1 MSSYL
6 SLPSKPAFYLVY
18 FLLFM
23 EDKSLLILHLLI
35 PEYLDE
41 ITPWK
46 EMKEAFV
53 KIVAED
59 KN

>member
-1 MSSYL
+1 
-6 SLPSKPAFYLVY
+6 
-18 FLLFM
+18 M

-41 ITPWK
+41 ITSWK

-53 KIVAED
+53 KIVA
-59 KN
+59 